1 MAKLKQIYS
10 LLLALYILTSLLV
23 PLASYNKIIF
33 VALLLIYGIYI
44 LIIKKENRFEWVKL
58 SLAPVVIIL
67 IFIYG
72 FVRGVLNGADMA
84 LARQF
89 LLATGAF
96 VLIYPIDEFDI
107 DFNNLLKNI
116 ARIYILF
123 FLIYAIYAINILDYD
138 IPVFIENAAHLLDN
152 GFTRA
157 IGQTLEAYGGGWI
170 SYRSFFG
177 GAGMMIYLGS
187 VPFLLVLT
195 DILFIDDL
203 KKKKITNLPW
213 VVLAIILSLTAGLR
227 TLMLLIPASLCVL
240 LWLQLDRKKQVVS
253 AVIICFAGAAV
264 FVYLLNNSTFF
275 SLSDSSN
282 STKIGHA
289 VSYFKQLSLGKALIG
304 DGLAAFYYSSGTGYE
319 IAHTEITLIDH
330 CRYFGIPLAIT
341 VWGLMICP
349 KLDKSLKNWRNW
361 RIWEIKEETVVFLL
375 YLIFAQTNPVLFNSF
390 GLTAVLW
397 YWSVFFRNNQLNR

>member
-10 LLLALYILTSLLV
+10 ILLALYILTSLLV

-33 VALLLIYGIYI
+33 VVLLFIYGIYI
-44 LIIKKENRFEWVKL
+44 LVLKKENQFEWVKRT
-58 SLAPVVIIL
+58 LAPVVIIL
-67 IFIYG
+67 IFVYG
-72 FVRGVLNGADMA
+72 FVRGVFNGADMA

-96 VLIYPIDEFDI
+96 VLIYPIDEFEI
-107 DFNNLLKNI
+107 DFPGLLKNI
-116 ARIYILF
+116 ARIYIVF
-123 FLIYAIYAINILDYD
+123 FLIYAIYAINLLDYD

-152 GFTRA
+152 GVTRI
-157 IGQTLEAYGGGWI
+157 IGQVLETYGGGWI

-177 GAGMMIYLGS
+177 GTGMMIYLGS
-187 VPFLLVLT
+187 APFLLVLT

-203 KKKKITNLPW
+203 KKKKMVNLPW
-213 VVLAIILSLTAGLR
+213 VVLAMILSLTAGLR

-282 STKIGHA
+282 SAKIGHA
-289 VSYFKQLSLGKALIG
+289 VSYFKQLSLGKALFG
-304 DGLAAFYYSSGTGYE
+304 DGLASFYYSSGTGYE

-330 CRYFGIPLAIT
+330 CRYFGIPLAVT
-341 VWGLMICP
+341 VWGLMLCP
-349 KLDKSLKNWRNW
+349 KLDKNLKNWKNW

-397 YWSVFFRNNQLNR
+397 YWSVFFRKDQMNR